1 MMMPTFRI
9 GVTVTVA
16 AVSAAFGLERG
27 LYLCKIRSEAMKH
40 IFDHMV
46 WPNAKN
52 LVSNFSRQMT
62 ISQVPGQAYQLIRI
76 LMPDFDNEFGS
87 SLNL

>member
-1 MMMPTFRI
+1 MMMPTLRI
-9 GVTVTVA
+9 GVTVAVA

-27 LYLCKIRSEAMKH
+27 VHLCKIRSKAMKH

-46 WPNAKN
+46 GPNAKN
-52 LVSNFSRQMT
+52 LVSNFSWQMT
-62 ISQVPGQAYQLIRI
+62 ISQMPSQAYQLIRI
-76 LMPDFDNEFGS
+76 LMPDFDNELGS